1 VLSLRKQEMNMRL
14 KNKVAIVTGG
24 ARGMGRAY
32 SIALAREGAKVVVN
46 YANRKDAAEEV
57 VGEITRASGQAVMF
71 KADVGNRADVD
82 NMVEFAIK
90 TYGRLDV
97 MVSNAGVVHKA
108 SLLEHTEADID
119 RIFHTNVKGNIFCTQ
134 AATRVMMKQKSGKII
149 LCASIVAVV
158 GEPLL
163 SVYTASKGA
172 ILAYTRAAAVE
183 LAPHRINVNCV
194 LPGTT
199 RTDMSRDV
207 LADPVIAKALI
218 DPIPLGRLGTP
229 EDLVGIVL
237 YLASDE
243 SAWTTGQSFIV
254 DGGHTTK

>member
-1 VLSLRKQEMNMRL
+1 MRL
-14 KNKVAIVTGG
+14 HDKVAIVTGG

-32 SIALAREGAKVVVN
+32 CIGLAREGAKVVVN
-46 YANRKDAAEEV
+46 YTNRADAAEEV
-57 VGEITRASGQAVMF
+57 VQQITKAGGKAVAF
-71 KADVGNRADVD
+71 KADVGTKPDVD
-82 NMVEFAIK
+82 AMVDFAVK

-97 MVSNAGVVHKA
+97 MVSNAGLVHKA
-108 SLLEHTEADID
+108 ALLENTEADID

-134 AATRVMMKQKSGKII
+134 AAARVMMPQKSGKVI

-172 ILAYTRAAAVE
+172 ILAFTRAAALE
-183 LAPHRINVNCV
+183 LAPYKINLNCV

-199 RTDMSRDV
+199 KTDMSRDV
-207 LADPVIAKALI
+207 IADPIVAKALI

-237 YLASDE
+237 YLSSDE
-243 SAWTTGQSFIV
+243 AVWTTGQSFIV
-254 DGGHTTK
+254 DGGHTMK

>member
-1 VLSLRKQEMNMRL
+1 MRL
-14 KNKVAIVTGG
+14 KDKIAIVTGG
-24 ARGMGRAY
+24 GRGMGAAY
-32 SIALAREGAKVVVN
+32 SIALAREGAKVIVNYVGNAKAAEAVVN
-46 YANRKDAAEEV
+46 QIRKNGGEAAAFQAD
-57 VGEITRASGQAVMF
+57 VGK
-71 KADVGNRADVD
+71 KADVQKMVD
-82 NMVEFAIK
+82 FAVQD
-90 TYGRLDV
+90 YGRLDV
-97 MVSNAGVVHKA
+97 MVSNAGLVHKA
-108 SLLEHTEADID
+108 PLLEQSEEVIE

-134 AATRVMMKQKSGKII
+134 VSAAQMMKQKKGKII

-183 LAPHRINVNCV
+183 LAPYQINVNCV

-199 RTDMSRDV
+199 KTDMSKDV
-207 LADPVIAKALI
+207 LADPVIQKALI
-218 DPIPLGRLGTP
+218 DPVPLGRLGVP
-229 EDLVGIVL
+229 EDLAGIVL

-243 SAWTTGQSFIV
+243 SNWTTGQSFIV

>member
-1 VLSLRKQEMNMRL
+1 MRL
-14 KNKVAIVTGG
+14 KNKVVVVTGG

-46 YANRKDAAEEV
+46 YVSRQDAAQEV
-57 VGEITRASGQAVMF
+57 IEAIIRAGGQAAMF
-71 KADVGNRADVD
+71 KADVGNKGDVEK
-82 NMVEFAIK
+82 MVDFAIK
-90 TYGRLDV
+90 QYGRLDV

-108 SLLEHTEADID
+108 SLLEHSEEDID

-134 AATRVMMKQKSGKII
+134 AASKVMMKQKFGKII

-183 LAPHRINVNCV
+183 LAPYQININCV

-199 RTDMSRDV
+199 KTDMSKDV
-207 LADPVIAKALI
+207 LADPVVAKALI

-243 SAWTTGQSFIV
+243 AAWTTGQSFIV
-254 DGGHTTK
+254 DGGHTMK

>member
-1 VLSLRKQEMNMRL
+1 MRL
-14 KNKVAIVTGG
+14 KGKIAIVTGG
-24 ARGMGRAY
+24 ARGMGAAY
-32 SIALAREGAKVVVN
+32 CVAMAREGAKIVVN
-46 YANRKDAAEEV
+46 FVSNSRSAEDV
-57 VGEITRASGQAVMF
+57 VKQIRQDGGEAVSFQADVGR
-71 KADVGNRADVD
+71 KADVQKMVD
-82 NMVEFAIK
+82 FAVQK
-90 TYGRLDV
+90 YGRLDV
-97 MVSNAGVVHKA
+97 MVSNAGLVHKA
-108 SLLEHTEADID
+108 PLLEQSEEVIE

-134 AATRVMMKQKSGKII
+134 VSAAQMMKRKKGKII

-183 LAPHRINVNCV
+183 LAPYQINVNCV

-199 RTDMSRDV
+199 KTDMSRDV
-207 LADPVIAKALI
+207 LADPVIQKALI
-218 DPIPLGRLGTP
+218 DPVPLGRLGVP
-229 EDLVGIVL
+229 EDLVGIIL

-243 SAWTTGQSFIV
+243 SDWTTGQSFIV

>member
-1 VLSLRKQEMNMRL
+1 MRL
-14 KNKVAIVTGG
+14 KDKVVIVTGG
-24 ARGMGRAY
+24 GRGMGRAY
-32 SIALAREGAKVVVN
+32 CIGLAREGAKVVVN
-46 YANRKDAAEEV
+46 YANRSDAADGVVKQIKDAGGEAV
-57 VGEITRASGQAVMF
+57 AFQADVGT
-71 KADVGNRADVD
+71 KADVDKMVD
-82 NMVEFAIK
+82 FVVD
-90 TYGRLDV
+90 TYGTLDV
-97 MVSNAGVVHKA
+97 MVSNAGLVHKA
-108 SLLEHTEADID
+108 PLLENTEEDID

-134 AATRVMMKQKSGKII
+134 AAARVMMPKKSGKII

-163 SVYTASKGA
+163 SIYTASKGA
-172 ILAYTRAAAVE
+172 ILAYTRAAALE
-183 LAPHRINVNCV
+183 LAPYQINLNCV

-199 RTDMSRDV
+199 KTDMSKDV
-207 LADPVIAKALI
+207 IADPIVAKALV

-243 SAWTTGQSFIV
+243 AVWTTGQSFIV

>member
-1 VLSLRKQEMNMRL
+1 MRL
-14 KNKVAIVTGG
+14 KDKIAIVTGG
-24 ARGMGRAY
+24 GRGMGAAY
-32 SIALAREGAKVVVN
+32 SVALAREGAKVLVN
-46 YANRKDAAEEV
+46 FVGNSNAADEIVGRIRKAGGEAVLFQAD
-57 VGEITRASGQAVMF
+57 VGK
-71 KADVGNRADVD
+71 KADVQRMVD
-82 NMVEFAIK
+82 FAVQK
-90 TYGRLDV
+90 YGRLDV
-97 MVSNAGVVHKA
+97 MVSNAGLVHKA
-108 SLLEHTEADID
+108 PLLEQSEEVIE

-134 AATRVMMKQKSGKII
+134 VAAAQMMKQKKGKII

-183 LAPHRINVNCV
+183 LAPYQINVNCV

-199 RTDMSRDV
+199 KTDMSKDV
-207 LADPVIAKALI
+207 LADPIIQKALI
-218 DPIPLGRLGTP
+218 DPIPLGRLGVP
-229 EDLVGIVL
+229 EDLAGIVL

-243 SAWTTGQSFIV
+243 SDWTTGQSFIV

>member
-1 VLSLRKQEMNMRL
+1 MRL
-14 KNKVAIVTGG
+14 KDQMAIVTGG
-24 ARGMGRAY
+24 GRGMGAAY
-32 SIALAREGAKVVVN
+32 CVAMAREGAKVIVN
-46 YANRKDAAEEV
+46 YVGNAQAAEAVISRIRKDG
-57 VGEITRASGQAVMF
+57 GEAVAF
-71 KADVGNRADVD
+71 QADVGKKSDVQK
-82 NMVEFAIK
+82 MVDFTVQK
-90 TYGRLDV
+90 YGRLDV
-97 MVSNAGVVHKA
+97 MVSNAGLVHKA
-108 SLLEHTEADID
+108 PLLEQSEEVIE

-134 AATRVMMKQKSGKII
+134 VAAAQMMKQKEGKII

-183 LAPHRINVNCV
+183 LAPYQIKVNCV

-199 RTDMSRDV
+199 KTDMSKDV
-207 LADPVIAKALI
+207 LADPVIQKALI
-218 DPIPLGRLGTP
+218 DPVPLGRLGMP
-229 EDLVGIVL
+229 EDLAGIVL

-243 SAWTTGQSFIV
+243 ANWTTGQSFIV

>member
-1 VLSLRKQEMNMRL
+1 MRL
-14 KNKVAIVTGG
+14 KDKVAVVTGG

-32 SIALAREGAKVVVN
+32 CMGLAREGAAVVVN
-46 YANRKDAAEEV
+46 YVNRPDAADEIVREIRRNGGKAIACRAD
-57 VGEITRASGQAVMF
+57 VGI
-71 KADVGNRADVD
+71 KADVERMVD
-82 NMVEFAIK
+82 LAVD
-90 TYGRLDV
+90 TYGKLDV

-108 SLLEHTEADID
+108 SLMDSTEADID
-119 RIFHTNVKGNIFCTQ
+119 RVFHTNLKGNIFCTQ
-134 AATRVMMKQKSGKII
+134 AAARLMMSQKSGKII

-163 SVYTASKGA
+163 SIYTASKGA
-172 ILAYTRAAAVE
+172 ILAFTRAAALE
-183 LAPHRINVNCV
+183 LAPYGINVNCV

-199 RTDMSRDV
+199 KTDMSKDV
-207 LADPVIAKALI
+207 IADPVVAKALI

-243 SAWTTGQSFIV
+243 ASWTTGQSFIV
-254 DGGHTTK
+254 DGGHTMK

>member
-1 VLSLRKQEMNMRL
+1 MRL
-14 KNKVAIVTGG
+14 KDKIAIVTGG
-24 ARGMGRAY
+24 GRGMGAAY
-32 SIALAREGAKVVVN
+32 CVAMAREGAKVIVN
-46 YANRKDAAEEV
+46 YVGNAQAAEAVISRIRKDG
-57 VGEITRASGQAVMF
+57 GEAVAF
-71 KADVGNRADVD
+71 QADVGKKSDVQK
-82 NMVEFAIK
+82 MVDFTVQK
-90 TYGRLDV
+90 YGRLDV
-97 MVSNAGVVHKA
+97 MVSNAGLVHKA
-108 SLLEHTEADID
+108 PLLEQSEEVIE

-134 AATRVMMKQKSGKII
+134 VAAAQMMKQKEGKII

-183 LAPHRINVNCV
+183 LAPYQIKVNCV

-199 RTDMSRDV
+199 KTDMSKDV
-207 LADPVIAKALI
+207 LADPVIQKALI
-218 DPIPLGRLGTP
+218 DPVPLGRLGMP
-229 EDLVGIVL
+229 EDLAGIVL

-243 SAWTTGQSFIV
+243 ANWTTGQSFIV

>member
-1 VLSLRKQEMNMRL
+1 MMEERMRL
-14 KNKVAIVTGG
+14 KDKIAIVTGG
-24 ARGMGRAY
+24 GRGMGAAY
-32 SIALAREGAKVVVN
+32 CVAMAREGAKVIVNYVGNAKAADSVVN
-46 YANRKDAAEEV
+46 QIRKDG
-57 VGEITRASGQAVMF
+57 GEALAFQ
-71 KADVGNRADVD
+71 ADVGKKAEVQKMVD
-82 NMVEFAIK
+82 FTVQK
-90 TYGRLDV
+90 YGRLDV
-97 MVSNAGVVHKA
+97 MVSNAGLVHKA
-108 SLLEHTEADID
+108 PLLEQSEEVMD

-134 AATRVMMKQKSGKII
+134 VAAAQMMKQKKGKII

-183 LAPHRINVNCV
+183 LAPYQINVNCV

-199 RTDMSRDV
+199 KTDMSKDV
-207 LADPVIAKALI
+207 LADPVIQKALI
-218 DPIPLGRLGTP
+218 DPVPLGRLGVP
-229 EDLVGIVL
+229 EDLAGIVL

-243 SAWTTGQSFIV
+243 ANWTTGQSFIV

>member
-1 VLSLRKQEMNMRL
+1 MEEKMRL
-14 KNKVAIVTGG
+14 KDKIAIVTGG
-24 ARGMGRAY
+24 GRGMGAAY
-32 SIALAREGAKVVVN
+32 CVAMAREGAKVIVN
-46 YANRKDAAEEV
+46 YVGNAQAAEAVISRIRKDG
-57 VGEITRASGQAVMF
+57 GEAVAF
-71 KADVGNRADVD
+71 QADVGKKSDVQK
-82 NMVEFAIK
+82 MVDFTVQK
-90 TYGRLDV
+90 YGRLDV
-97 MVSNAGVVHKA
+97 MVSNAGLVHKA
-108 SLLEHTEADID
+108 PLLEQSEEVIE

-134 AATRVMMKQKSGKII
+134 VAAAQMMKQKEGKII

-183 LAPHRINVNCV
+183 LAPYQIKVNCV

-199 RTDMSRDV
+199 KTDMSKDV
-207 LADPVIAKALI
+207 LADPVIQKALI
-218 DPIPLGRLGTP
+218 DPVPLGRLGMP
-229 EDLVGIVL
+229 EDLAGIVL

-243 SAWTTGQSFIV
+243 ANWTTGQSFIV